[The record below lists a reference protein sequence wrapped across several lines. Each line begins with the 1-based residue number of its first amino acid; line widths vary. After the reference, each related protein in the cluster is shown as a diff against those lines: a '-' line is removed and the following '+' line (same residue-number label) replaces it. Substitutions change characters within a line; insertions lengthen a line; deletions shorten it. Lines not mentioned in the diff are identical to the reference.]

1 MASIKKTTQGTYRVF
16 ISVKDARDSRTFDT
30 KREAQLWAAQRE
42 FEMRTKAKGK
52 AGSITTTHD
61 AFERYKTEVSVKH
74 KGERWEVLRLDK
86 MMRDDFPKIMLDKVT
101 AQHIIQWRDKRLGE
115 VMESSVLREMKLL
128 NAVFERCCGVEWKLL
143 DANPCK
149 GVDRPKESAHRT
161 RTISRGEIKTM
172 LRELGYPDR
181 ELPRHAVAW
190 AFLLA
195 LRTGMRQGE
204 LAAITW
210 DNVYPKH
217 IHTDSKSM
225 VEFTRD
231 VPLTRKAR
239 RIVDRMAGY
248 HQESMFNISAA
259 SIDTHFRNAKTR
271 AGLSGFTWHDSRHTA
286 ATWIGR
292 SGKLHM
298 LELCKMFG
306 WKDPKHSLIYF
317 NPTGPDLA
325 DKMGS

>member
-1 MASIKKTTQGTYRVF
+1 MAYFEQLAKGYRAHVQIKGQ
-16 ISVKDARDSRTFDT
+16 RDSATFAT
-30 KREAQLWAAQRE
+30 KREAQLWAARKEIE
-42 FEMRTKAKGK
+42 FQTVAKGK

-61 AFERYKTEVSVKH
+61 AFERYKTEVSVRH
-74 KGERWEVLRLDK
+74 KGERWEVVRLDK

-101 AQHIIQWRDKRLGE
+101 AQHIIKWRDKRLGE
-115 VMESSVLREMKLL
+115 VGESSVLREMKLL

-161 RTISRGEIKTM
+161 RTISRREIKSV
-172 LRELGYPDR
+172 LRALGYPAR
-181 ELPRHAVAW
+181 EMPRHAVAW

-210 DNVYPKH
+210 DNVHPKH

-225 VEFTRD
+225 IEFKRD
-231 VPLTRKAR
+231 VPLSRKAR
-239 RIVDRMAGY
+239 RIVDKMAGY
-248 HQESMFNISAA
+248 HPESMFNITAA

-292 SGKLHM
+292 SGKFEL
-298 LELCKMFG
+298 LELCKAFG
-306 WKDPKHSLIYF
+306 WKDPKHALIYF
-317 NPTGPDLA
+317 NPTGADLA
-325 DKMGS
+325 DKLDS